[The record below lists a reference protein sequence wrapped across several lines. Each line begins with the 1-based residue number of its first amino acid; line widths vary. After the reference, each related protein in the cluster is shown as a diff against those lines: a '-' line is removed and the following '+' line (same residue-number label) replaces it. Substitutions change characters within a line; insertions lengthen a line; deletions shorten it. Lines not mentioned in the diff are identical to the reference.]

1 MMEINLN
8 MYHAVAV
15 GAAMYF
21 LGTLICNKVSFLNRF
36 CIPAPLV
43 GGLCFCLVNCALYMS
58 GIAAITMDSTL
69 EKVFM
74 NMFFTTVGFTV
85 SIPALLKGGRSVI
98 VCLLIASVMIP
109 LQNGL
114 GGGIMALFDH
124 SPLYGIACGAV
135 ALVGG
140 PGTAAAYGP
149 ELVAA
154 GAAGADVVGVA
165 AATFGLIAGSVMG
178 GPTAR
183 MLIEKHNL
191 KCTYLAKKSEGIET
205 VKDGFKT
212 NNGRMV
218 KGLMVVLLATGL
230 GTQVSVILTDVTGMA
245 FPSYIGGM
253 LTAVVIRNVMD
264 AAKMEYPDAEIE
276 TMGNMFLSIFLA
288 MNLSAL
294 KLWLLI
300 DLALPMIITLLLQC
314 VLMFIF
320 SYFVVFNVMGRDYDA
335 AVMTAGFIGFS
346 MGATSNAMAS
356 MDVVSRKY
364 GPSPV
369 AYFAIPMVGGMFID
383 FVNAFVN
390 TMMISMWAVG

>member
-1 MMEINLN
+1 MLEINLT

-21 LGTLICNKVSFLNRF
+21 LGTLICNKVSFLSKF

-43 GGLCFCLVNCALYMS
+43 GGLCFCILNCALYMS
-58 GIAAITMDSTL
+58 GTAAITMDSTL

-85 SIPALLKGGRSVI
+85 SIPALLKGGKSVI
-98 VCLLIASVMIP
+98 VCLIIASVMIP
-109 LQNGL
+109 LQNFL
-114 GGGIMALFDH
+114 GGGIMTVFGR

-149 ELVAA
+149 ELVKA
-154 GAAGADVVGVA
+154 GAEGADVAGVA
-165 AATFGLIAGSVMG
+165 AATFGLIAGSIMG

-191 KCTYLAKKSEGIET
+191 KCPHLGSKNVEEAAGEGFQSTEAK
-205 VKDGFKT
+205 
-212 NNGRMV
+212 MV
-218 KGLMVVLLATGL
+218 KGLMLILIATGA

-264 AAKMEYPDAEIE
+264 AIKNEYPEGEIE

-300 DLALPMIITLLLQC
+300 DLALPMIITLIAQC
-314 VLMFIF
+314 VLMFFF

-335 AVMTAGFIGFS
+335 AIMTAGFIGFS

-383 FVNAFVN
+383 FINAFVN
-390 TMMISMWAVG
+390 TMMISMWSVA

>member
-1 MMEINLN
+1 MLEINLT

-21 LGTLICNKVSFLNRF
+21 LGTLICNKVAFLNKF

-43 GGLCFCLVNCALYMS
+43 GGLCFCILNCALYLT
-58 GIAAITMDSTL
+58 GTAAITMDSTL

-85 SIPALLKGGRSVI
+85 SIPALLKGGKSVV
-98 VCLLIASVMIP
+98 VCLIVASVMIP
-109 LQNGL
+109 LQNFL
-114 GGGIMALFDH
+114 GGGFMSIFYRC
-124 SPLYGIACGAV
+124 PLYGIACGAV

-149 ELVAA
+149 ELVKA
-154 GAAGADVVGVA
+154 GAVGGDVVGVA

-191 KCTYLAKKSEGIET
+191 KCPHLANKTTEEVSEE
-205 VKDGFKT
+205 GFVSSEAK
-212 NNGRMV
+212 MV
-218 KGLMVVLLATGL
+218 KGLMLILIATGA
-230 GTQVSVILTDVTGMA
+230 GTQVSVILTEMTGMA

-264 AAKMEYPDAEIE
+264 AIKNEYPEGEIE

-300 DLALPMIITLLLQC
+300 DLALPMILTLAAQC

-320 SYFVVFNVMGRDYDA
+320 SYFVVFRVMGSDYDA

-383 FVNAFVN
+383 FVNAFAN
-390 TMMISMWAVG
+390 TMMISMWAIT

>member
-1 MMEINLN
+1 MLEINLT

-21 LGTLICNKVSFLNRF
+21 LGTLICNKVDFLNRC

-43 GGLCFCLVNCALYMS
+43 GGLCFCILNCALYLT
-58 GIAAITMDSTL
+58 GTAAITMDSTL

-85 SIPALLKGGRSVI
+85 SIPALLKGGKSVI
-98 VCLLIASVMIP
+98 VCLIIASVMIP
-109 LQNGL
+109 MQNFL
-114 GGGIMALFDH
+114 GGGIMSLFGL

-154 GAAGADVVGVA
+154 GAAGADVAGVA

-183 MLIEKHNL
+183 KLIEKHNL
-191 KCTYLAKKSEGIET
+191 KCPHLAARSEVGT
-205 VKDGFKT
+205 VEDESVLT
-212 NNGRMV
+212 EARMV
-218 KGLMVVLLATGL
+218 KGLMVLLLATGI
-230 GTQVSVILTDVTGMA
+230 GTQVSVILTGITGMA

-264 AAKMEYPDAEIE
+264 ACKMEYPEAEIE

-300 DLALPMIITLLLQC
+300 DLALPMILTLLAQC
-314 VLMFIF
+314 VLMFVF
-320 SYFVVFNVMGRDYDA
+320 SYFVVFRVMGSDYDA

-383 FVNAFVN
+383 FVNAFAN
-390 TMMISMWAVG
+390 TMMISMWAIT

>member
-1 MMEINLN
+1 MLEINLN

-21 LGTLICNKVSFLNRF
+21 LGTLICNKVAFLNRF

-43 GGLCFCLVNCALYMS
+43 GGLCFCLVNCALYLS
-58 GIAAITMDSTL
+58 GTAMITMDATL

-85 SIPALLKGGRSVI
+85 SIPALLKGGKSVV
-98 VCLLIASVMIP
+98 VCLIIASVMIP
-109 LQNGL
+109 LQNFL
-114 GGGIMALFDH
+114 GGGIMTLFGR
-124 SPLYGIACGAV
+124 SPLYGIACGAI
-135 ALVGG
+135 ALIGG

-149 ELVAA
+149 ELVNA
-154 GAAGADVVGVA
+154 GAVGGDVAGVA
-165 AATFGLIAGSVMG
+165 SATFGLIAGSVMG

-191 KCTYLAKKSEGIET
+191 KCPHLANKGEGE
-205 VKDGFKT
+205 VVEDGFKSSD
-212 NNGRMV
+212 GKMV
-218 KGLMVVLLATGL
+218 KGLMVLLLATGI
-230 GTQVSVILTDVTGMA
+230 GAQVSVILTDLTGMA

-253 LTAVVIRNVMD
+253 LIAVVIRNVMD
-264 AAKMEYPDAEIE
+264 AAKMEYPEAEIE
-276 TMGNMFLSIFLA
+276 TMGSMFLSIFLA

-300 DLALPMIITLLLQC
+300 DLALPMLITLAAQC
-314 VLMFIF
+314 VLMFLF
-320 SYFVVFNVMGRDYDA
+320 AYFVAFNVMGRDYDA

-383 FVNAFVN
+383 FVNAFAN
-390 TMMISMWAVG
+390 TMMISMWAIT

>member
-1 MMEINLN
+1 MLEINLT

-21 LGTLICNKVSFLNRF
+21 LGTLICNKVSVLNRC

-43 GGLCFCLVNCALYMS
+43 GGLIFCLLNFALYMS
-58 GIAAITMDSTL
+58 GTAIISMDSTL

-85 SIPALLKGGRSVI
+85 SIPALLKGGKSVV
-98 VCLLIASVMIP
+98 VCLIIASVMIP
-109 LQNGL
+109 LQNFL
-114 GGGIMALFDH
+114 GGGIMALFDR

-154 GAAGADVVGVA
+154 GAEGADVVGVA

-191 KCTYLAKKSEGIET
+191 ECTRLADKGEVESEEESALT
-205 VKDGFKT
+205 E
-212 NNGRMV
+212 GRMV
-218 KGLMVVLLATGL
+218 KGLMVLLLATGI
-230 GTQVSVILTDVTGMA
+230 GTQVSVILTDVTGLS

-264 AAKMEYPDAEIE
+264 AAKMEYPEAEIE

-300 DLALPMIITLLLQC
+300 DLALPMILTLLAQC

-356 MDVVSRKY
+356 MDVVTRKY

-383 FVNAFVN
+383 FVNAFAN
-390 TMMISMWAVG
+390 TMMINMWAVG

>member
-1 MMEINLN
+1 MLEINLT

-21 LGTLICNKVSFLNRF
+21 LGTLICKKVAFLNRC

-43 GGLCFCLVNCALYMS
+43 GGLCFCLLNFALYMS
-58 GIAAITMDSTL
+58 GVAIISMDSTL

-98 VCLLIASVMIP
+98 VCLLIATVMIP
-109 LQNGL
+109 LQNFL
-114 GGGIMALFDH
+114 GGGIMALFDL
-124 SPLYGIACGAV
+124 SPIYGIACGAV

-140 PGTAAAYGP
+140 PGTAASYGP
-149 ELVAA
+149 IMVEA
-154 GAAGADVVGVA
+154 GAVGADVAGVA

-183 MLIEKHNL
+183 RLIEKHNL
-191 KCTYLAKKSEGIET
+191 KCPHLANKTTEEIAEEGFHSDDTTMI
-205 VKDGFKT
+205 
-212 NNGRMV
+212 
-218 KGLMVVLLATGL
+218 KGLMLLLIATGA
-230 GTQVSVILTDVTGMA
+230 GTQVGVILTDLTGLS

-264 AAKMEYPDAEIE
+264 AAKMGYPEAEIE

-300 DLALPMIITLLLQC
+300 DLALPMIITLLAQC
-314 VLMFIF
+314 VLMFVF

-383 FVNAFVN
+383 FINAFAN
-390 TMMISMWAVG
+390 TLMINMWAV

>member
-1 MMEINLN
+1 MLEINLN
-8 MYHAVAV
+8 MYHAVAI

-21 LGTLICNKVSFLNRF
+21 LGTLICNKVSFLNRC

-43 GGLCFCLVNCALYMS
+43 GGLCFCLVNCALYLS
-58 GIAAITMDSTL
+58 GVAAISMDATL

-85 SIPALLKGGRSVI
+85 SIPALLKGGRSVV
-98 VCLLIASVMIP
+98 VCLVIASVMIP
-109 LQNGL
+109 LQNFL
-114 GGGIMALFDH
+114 GGGIMTLFDR
-124 SPLYGIACGAV
+124 SPIYGIACGAV

-140 PGTAAAYGP
+140 PGTAASYGP
-149 ELVAA
+149 VMVDA
-154 GAAGADVVGVA
+154 GAVGADVAGVA
-165 AATFGLIAGSVMG
+165 AATFGLIAGSMMG

-191 KCTYLAKKSEGIET
+191 KCPHLGNKSTDEVAEE
-205 VKDGFKT
+205 GFKS
-212 NNGRMV
+212 NDGRMV
-218 KGLMVVLLATGL
+218 KGLMVLLLATGI
-230 GTQVSVILTDVTGMA
+230 GSQVSVILTDVTGLA

-264 AAKMEYPDAEIE
+264 ACKMEYPEAEIE

-300 DLALPMIITLLLQC
+300 DLALPMIITLIAQC

-320 SYFVVFNVMGRDYDA
+320 SYFVVFRVMGSDYDA

-383 FVNAFVN
+383 FVNAFAN
-390 TMMISMWAVG
+390 TMMISMWAIT